1 MTYVQTDA
9 CRYINVI
16 TRQAKAVVLLHH
28 MLGPTVMSFGTLIT
42 IFVINLR
49 MCFFGSYFVHE
60 FTYRVCFPTYR
71 VTMMM
76 AIRSKVKHF
85 YW

>member
-1 MTYVQTDA
+1 MQTDA

-49 MCFFGSYFVHE
+49 MCFFGSYFFINLLIVYASSLTE
-60 FTYRVCFPTYR
+60 SR
-71 VTMMM
+71 
-76 AIRSKVKHF
+76 
-85 YW
+85 